1 MMKYF
6 EKLRALAMF
15 AGIVVLGVA
24 SAADVET
31 KAQVEGRVT
40 GNDISMDPDDPNYI
54 SNFLPELE
62 KTVARFPQ
70 IDPET
75 GVHVREVKPGLFYV
89 TEGVYQ
95 SAFLSTE
102 EGVIVF
108 DAPPSF
114 AHLMPN
120 VINQYAPGREVK
132 YLVYSHGHND
142 HVGGASAFRDME
154 GLEIVAHAEVAKSI
168 SKSGRPGISPPTITF
183 TDQHRLSLGR
193 DEIILTPASFHAED
207 IDTVVYLPR
216 QKFVIAVDTITP
228 GDVPFMNFGA
238 TSDIG
243 AYLTF
248 FDMILEYDFDH
259 ILSGHVAILG
269 TREDVL
275 EAKAYAFD
283 VRDTALEGMNTFLE
297 RFNTIFTQLEYQNGN
312 LAYRAA
318 IEEVR
323 RECSAQIIERWK
335 DRLSIPD
342 VYADS
347 HCQTFILYYIM
358 H

>member
-1 MMKYF
+1 MKRHGF
-6 EKLRALAMF
+6 LKVFTLLLGTSALGAGAF
-15 AGIVVLGVA
+15 AESESDDLF
-24 SAADVET
+24 
-31 KAQVEGRVT
+31 EGRLT
-40 GNDISMDPDDPNYI
+40 GNDISMDPNDSNYI
-54 SNFLPELE
+54 GKFLPQRA
-62 KTVARFPQ
+62 KTVARFPE
-70 IDPET
+70 IDPEL
-75 GVHVREVKPGLFYV
+75 GVHVNEVKPGLFYV

-95 SAFLSTE
+95 SAFLNTKD
-102 EGVIVF
+102 GVVVF

-114 AHLMPN
+114 AYRMPD
-120 VINQYAPGREVK
+120 VISKYAPDQDIK
-132 YLVYSHGHND
+132 YLIYSHAHND
-142 HVGGASAFRDME
+142 HVGGASVFGDID
-154 GLEIVAHAEVAKSI
+154 GLEVVAHAAAAKSI
-168 SKSGRPGISPPTITF
+168 AKSSRRGILPPTKTF
-183 TDQHRLSLGR
+183 TEQHKLTVGG
-193 DEIILTPASFHAED
+193 EQIVLTPESFHAED
-207 IDTVVYLPR
+207 MDTVIYLPE

-283 VRDTALEGMNTFLE
+283 VRDTALKGMEKFYD
-297 RFNTIFTQLEYQNGN
+297 RFGAILAQLEEPSGN

-318 IEEVR
+318 IEAVR
-323 RECSAQIIERWK
+323 RDCSSQIIDRWK
-335 DRLSIPD
+335 DRLSVTD

-347 HCQTFILYYIM
+347 HCLTLILYNIM